1 MKKTL
6 CIVWGLLLHTIVN
19 GQQISSDQL
28 LNLLSLS
35 LPKLESQ
42 LSSKRFFPASEKSE
56 GDTTFKTYE
65 YRPSSKRGKNI
76 ESDSISSKIVRA
88 SLKESST
95 LCYQTTAEREF
106 LSAIE
111 TLKKRGFY
119 CEYEK
124 DSTIKTS
131 SYLYQHEDFTA
142 EAASYYHDN
151 LKWFCITFFKKNLS
165 INKEFVFA
173 EDLLEFTSHEYLVY
187 YFGEKN
193 IQKDIFYFAGNEVV
207 NCSVFLID
215 TERQAVFIW
224 KDGLNRRKID
234 NILLGGQHRLKSQ
247 QTNNKFIAENIWK
260 LKSGVHAGMS
270 LFELRNLNNKDISFY
285 GGDAA
290 NPGLIVPESSNR
302 VNFKNADVI
311 LGCMNCSDP
320 GFGKTKMLT
329 AEKAIYDGRILF
341 VLTIALY
348 PITSGIFD

>member
-1 MKKTL
+1 MKKIL
-6 CIVWGLLLHTIVN
+6 SIALGLFLHSLVN
-19 GQQISSDQL
+19 GQQISSDQM

-42 LSSKRFFPASEKSE
+42 LSGKRFFAASEKSE
-56 GDTTFKTYE
+56 GDTAFKTYE
-65 YRPSSKRGKNI
+65 YRPSYKKGKPLQR
-76 ESDSISSKIVRA
+76 DSIYRKIVRA
-88 SLKESST
+88 SLKETST
-95 LCYQTTAEREF
+95 LCYQTTAEWEF
-106 LSAIE
+106 SSAIE
-111 TLKKRGFY
+111 ALKSKGFY

-124 DSTIKTS
+124 DSTIKTE

-142 EAASYYHDN
+142 DAASFYQDS

-165 INKEFVFA
+165 VNKEFLFA

-207 NCSVFLID
+207 NCSVFFID
-215 TERQAVFIW
+215 TKRQAVFIW

-234 NILLGGQHRLKSQ
+234 NILFGGQHRLKSQ
-247 QTNNKFIAENIWK
+247 QTNNKFIAENVWK

-290 NPGLIVPESSNR
+290 NPGLVVPECSNR

-311 LGCMNCSDP
+311 LGCMNCTDP
-320 GFGKTKMLT
+320 GFEKTKMLT
-329 AEKAIYDGRILF
+329 SEKAIYDGRILF

-348 PITSGIFD
+348 PITSGLFD